1 MTELNTKG
9 PETTSATEFVR
20 RAYALRL
27 KLGLVGTKKKV
38 ENNLVDLKS
47 AESDL
52 VGITKEILDSQE
64 LKAIRNHDMETR
76 AYVRGRALPSLLG
89 SGWYLIPIKSV
100 KAVDDYIQERTV
112 ARGEL
117 VSKLVDALPDLKA
130 RSQERL
136 AHLWVEDQFP
146 TGAIVRE
153 KTVVSMKYRT
163 FDTPA
168 TLKGISNAILERELA
183 KAAKEG
189 VTLRDGAIALLRSE
203 MAKSV
208 KSLLAALTP
217 GAEGRKKGIRSD
229 SLEKV
234 KRAFDVFDERNIAG
248 DTDLGKLVVEMKELI
263 GSKSAKELSQSAKSD
278 AAIQAD
284 FARIRETLAK
294 LVSEAP
300 SRDIDFE
307 E

>member
-1 MTELNTKG
+1 MSETK
-9 PETTSATEFVR
+9 ETVAATEFVK

-52 VGITKEILDSQE
+52 VGITKEILDSAE
-64 LKAIRNHDMETR
+64 LKAIRNHDIETR
-76 AYVRGRALPSLLG
+76 AWVRGRALPSLLG
-89 SGWYLIPIKSV
+89 SGWYLIPVKSV
-100 KAVDDYIQERTV
+100 KTVDEYIQGRTSER
-112 ARGEL
+112 AEL
-117 VSKLVDALPDLKA
+117 VGKLVDALPDLKT

-136 AHLWVEDQFP
+136 AHLWVEEQFP
-146 TGAIVRE
+146 TGAVVRE
-153 KTVVSMKYRT
+153 KTVVAMKYRT

-168 TLKGISNAILERELA
+168 SLKGISAAILERELA
-183 KAAKEG
+183 KAAQEG
-189 VTLRDGAIALLRSE
+189 VALRDGAIALLRSE

-217 GAEGRKKGIRSD
+217 GAEGKKKGIKPA

-234 KRAFDVFDERNIAG
+234 KKAFELFEERNIAG
-248 DTDLGKLVVEMKELI
+248 DEGLSKLVAEMKELI
-263 GSKSAKELSQSAKSD
+263 GSKSAKELSQSVKSD
-278 AAIQAD
+278 AAIQGD